1 MKDLLNELEIIVG
14 SEMYHKTDLE
24 YYQFLKE
31 NEHIAAKLLNEIT
44 YPQLIS
50 KNSSLINS
58 RAGQSDYKRGITGL
72 KQNIQND
79 IRPGDIDQVTA
90 DMKNLLFQFSVP
102 GDGWPNSKPRYQV
115 DIKFD
120 KDGSPS
126 LTALD
131 VKVKCNC
138 PFFIYN
144 GPEYQAK
151 TDNYLF
157 GSPGGTA
164 TPPDIRDPNR
174 TYYICKHIAAVF
186 NLIQT
191 RFRLPASYFK
201 VKK

>member
-14 SEMYHKTDLE
+14 SEMYDKTDLE

-31 NEHIAAKLLNEIT
+31 NEYIAAKLLNEIN
-44 YPQLIS
+44 YPQLIG
-50 KNSSLINS
+50 KNDSLINS
-58 RAGQSDYKRGITGL
+58 RAGRSGYKRGTTGDFR
-72 KQNIQND
+72 QDIQND
-79 IRPGDIDQVTA
+79 TRPGDIDLVNA
-90 DMKNLLFQFSVP
+90 DMKNFLFQFSVP

-126 LTALD
+126 LSALD

-151 TDNYLF
+151 TDNYLL
-157 GSPGGTA
+157 GNPGGTA

-174 TYYICKHIAAVF
+174 AFYICKHIASVF
-186 NLIQT
+186 ELIKA
-191 RFRLPASYFK
+191 RFRLPANYFK
-201 VKK
+201 V

>member
-1 MKDLLNELEIIVG
+1 MKDLLNELEIIVD
-14 SEMYHKTDLE
+14 SEMHHKTDLE

-31 NEHIAAKLLNEIT
+31 NEHIAAKLLNEVN
-44 YPQLIS
+44 YPQLIG
-50 KNSSLINS
+50 KNNSVINS
-58 RAGQSDYKRGITGL
+58 RAGKSAYKRGTSGDFR
-72 KQNIQND
+72 QDIQND
-79 IRPGDIDQVTA
+79 TRPGDIDLVSA
-90 DMKNLLFQFSVP
+90 DMKNFLFQFSVP

-120 KDGSPS
+120 KDGRPS

-151 TDNYLF
+151 SDNYLF
-157 GSPGGTA
+157 GNPGGTA

-174 TYYICKHIAAVF
+174 AYYICKHIAAVF
-186 NLIQT
+186 DLIRA
-191 RFRLPASYFK
+191 RFRLPAHYFK
-201 VKK
+201 V